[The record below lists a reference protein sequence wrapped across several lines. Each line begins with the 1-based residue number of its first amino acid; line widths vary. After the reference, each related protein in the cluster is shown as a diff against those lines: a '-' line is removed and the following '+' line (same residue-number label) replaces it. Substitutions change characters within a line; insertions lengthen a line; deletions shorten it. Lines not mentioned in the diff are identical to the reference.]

1 MLWSHLCKGIRKS
14 FWNNRNIKGKG
25 EINGNFIIDYVFRR
39 KRRFSLASSWRLLN
53 TNSSISLYIELD
65 SGYMC
70 LFYHCC
76 SALSHVWLSATPWT
90 AAGQASLSLPLRV
103 CSNSCP
109 LSQWFHPTISSC
121 LSLLLLPKIFPT
133 IWVFSNDL
141 ALCIRWPKY

>member
-39 KRRFSLASSWRLLN
+39 KWRFSLASSWRLLN

-70 LFYHCC
+70 IFYHCC

-90 AAGQASLSLPLRV
+90 AAGQASLSLPLK
-103 CSNSCP
+103 
-109 LSQWFHPTISSC
+109 
-121 LSLLLLPKIFPT
+121 SLLKLMSIESVIPSNHFILSFPSPSAQNLSHYLG
-133 IWVFSNDL
+133 FF
-141 ALCIRWPKY
+141 

>member
-39 KRRFSLASSWRLLN
+39 KWRFSLASSWRLLN

-70 LFYHCC
+70 IFYHCC

-90 AAGQASLSLPLRV
+90 AAGQASLSFTTRWSLLRFMAIELV
-103 CSNSCP
+103 MISKHLNLC
-109 LSQWFHPTISSC
+109 HP
-121 LSLLLLPKIFPT
+121 LLLLLSSFPT
-133 IWVFSNDL
+133 SVSFPRS
-141 ALCIRWPKY
+141 